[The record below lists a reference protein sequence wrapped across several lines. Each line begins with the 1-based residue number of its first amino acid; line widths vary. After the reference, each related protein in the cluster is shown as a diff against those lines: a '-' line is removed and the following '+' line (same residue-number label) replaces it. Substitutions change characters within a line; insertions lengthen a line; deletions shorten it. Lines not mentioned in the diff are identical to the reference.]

1 MNMGNKKNKF
11 VRNKCEEVY
20 TPAYNIIS
28 IVGDEYRNYEV
39 INILQTIYGKIIQFK
54 NIDTCTSSKRAYYIN
69 VNDGSLQWY
78 YVNATNNKPNVFV
91 YTIDEFYTR
100 YDKVSIE
107 PGDAEGITDMKWD
120 GTTMWYKTNM
130 SEGWVDEIN
139 FITDSYAKRKCD
151 SKKISTIKLDPD
163 NYTDIVEIDLGYYE
177 IEIKGEKAYAISKK
191 PKYPETYEECCK
203 LLGLEE
209 SVVDGCIG
217 YDYKAF
223 GALQKLILCRD
234 AYWKVDEWA
243 PDWTIY
249 CEDTRKYTIERNQDK
264 LSRSVS
270 YVENCIFAFP
280 TEESRDKF
288 FENFKD
294 LIEKCKHLI

>member
-1 MNMGNKKNKF
+1 MKKNIKL
-11 VRNKCEEVY
+11 
-20 TPAYNIIS
+20 
-28 IVGDEYRNYEV
+28 IVGITV
-39 INILQTIYGKIIQFK
+39 AALTGVGM
-54 NIDTCTSSKRAYYIN
+54 SA
-69 VNDGSLQWY
+69 G
-78 YVNATNNKPNVFV
+78 YVNYIENRALPE
-91 YTIDEFYTR
+91 EFTVTAHTGCEGTK
-100 YDKVSIE
+100 DNSL
-107 PGDAEGITDMKWD
+107 DAITV
-120 GTTMWYKTNM
+120 GFGY
-130 SEGWVDEIN
+130 G
-139 FITDSYAKRKCD
+139 A
-151 SKKISTIKLDPD
+151 
-163 NYTDIVEIDLGYYE
+163 DIVEIDLGYYE

-234 AYWKVDEWA
+234 AYWKVDEWT

-288 FENFKD
+288 FENFRD